1 MTTRDKNIVGEVLAK
16 TYRIERF
23 LGAGSVG
30 TVYVARHVRSGGLY
44 AVKVLHRRLAASA
57 EVYQRFQDEAR
68 LIATL
73 RHPHI
78 LPITDFDRDESGV
91 PFFVMDLL
99 EGESLAQRLKHRE
112 TLPFA
117 QAMDLL
123 SQVGSA
129 LHAAHRSGIVHRN
142 LRPENIFLV
151 RHDLGDRVVETTK
164 ITDFGLACFRRPPGT
179 SRDLPPSVY
188 NAPELLQEGAA
199 VDGRAD
205 QWALAALA
213 YRLLSG
219 KSPFEE
225 GTPEETMER
234 IINEAPRPLGKLM
247 PDLPPHVVAAIH
259 RGMARRRED
268 RYETTLDF
276 VRAIGQKNAASGA
289 LEAVPENLVARA
301 NPPSGRIVSP
311 PPTPA
316 QPPPVE
322 LRAPAAPAPAPTPAR
337 PVARSRPPAAPIPQ
351 LATPPNLFEKT
362 PPPMQVPRQTS
373 QLPVIIG
380 GGVAVLILLTLIV
393 IVAVR
398 KPPSPA
404 QPTVVPQATAP
415 QPAVQQPVVQAIT
428 PDLATA
434 PVVVAQAPDAGR
446 STPVVRDVG
455 LQLRGADLPSDSAAA
470 AVGAI
475 APAMAA
481 KPIPGAPIP
490 GTPTPGTPGVAKPGQ
505 PVPTPGTTG
514 TVAATSP
521 AVKPTAAPPTSTGT
535 PAGTA
540 TDPSRGTT
548 EPTGPATAA
557 TGSSGQGAGGPDPKP
572 PEPVKPSGPAE
583 KSPED
588 VMAEA
593 KKAYVT
599 GERER
604 AVELA
609 LQAAEKPGP
618 HVIDSW
624 RFVGSAACSIHNAQ
638 TASKAYAHLASAE
651 HKQLLAELCQRNGLV
666 LQNGQFIT
674 VE

>member
-57 EVYQRFQDEAR
+57 DVYQRFQDEAR

-99 EGESLAQRLKHRE
+99 EGESLAQRLKHKE

-117 QAMDLL
+117 QTMDLL

-164 ITDFGLACFRRPPGT
+164 ITDFGLACFRRPPGS
-179 SRDLPPSVY
+179 SRELPPTVY

-199 VDGRAD
+199 IDGRAD

-219 KSPFEE
+219 KSPYDEGSAEE
-225 GTPEETMER
+225 LMER
-234 IINEAPRPLGKLM
+234 IVNEAPKPLGKLM

-276 VRAIGQKNAASGA
+276 VRAISPKTPSSGVA
-289 LEAVPENLVARA
+289 DGVPENLVARA
-301 NPPSGRIVSP
+301 TPPSGRIVAP
-311 PPTPA
+311 PPAPPPA
-316 QPPPVE
+316 QPPAQPPE
-322 LRAPAAPAPAPTPAR
+322 IKAPAAPLPPPAQPPVSAR
-337 PVARSRPPAAPIPQ
+337 PIARSKPPQAPIPA
-351 LATPPNLFEKT
+351 LAAPPSLFEKT

-373 QLPVIIG
+373 QLPIILG
-380 GGVAVLILLTLIV
+380 GGAVVVVLLALIV

-398 KPPSPA
+398 KPASRPPD
-404 QPTVVPQATAP
+404 PVVTQQP
-415 QPAVQQPVVQAIT
+415 QPVLAQPVVQPIS
-428 PDLATA
+428 PDLAA
-434 PVVVAQAPDAGR
+434 PTVVAQVPDAAH
-446 STPVVRDVG
+446 SNTPVVRDVG
-455 LQLRGADLPSDSAAA
+455 LQLRSADQPSDAAAA

-475 APAMAA
+475 APPKPQPAAPATVPVGTVPAQPATSVVKAQPGTGPAPATTLAKPAQATASVGTPPSDPAKDGAGTASTTAASPSDSKPVEPA
-481 KPIPGAPIP
+481 KPI
-490 GTPTPGTPGVAKPGQ
+490 
-505 PVPTPGTTG
+505 
-514 TVAATSP
+514 
-521 AVKPTAAPPTSTGT
+521 
-535 PAGTA
+535 
-540 TDPSRGTT
+540 
-548 EPTGPATAA
+548 EPT
-557 TGSSGQGAGGPDPKP
+557 K
-572 PEPVKPSGPAE
+572 PAE
-583 KSPED
+583 KTPEE

-604 AVELA
+604 AVDLA

-638 TASKAYAHLASAE
+638 IASKAYAHLSSAE

>member
-57 EVYQRFQDEAR
+57 DVYQRFQDEAR

-78 LPITDFDRDESGV
+78 LPITDFDRDDSGV

-99 EGESLAQRLKHRE
+99 EGESLAQRLKHKE

-117 QAMDLL
+117 QTMDLL

-164 ITDFGLACFRRPPGT
+164 ITDFGLACFRRPPGS
-179 SRDLPPSVY
+179 SRELPPTVY
-188 NAPELLQEGAA
+188 NAPELLQEGAS

-219 KSPFEE
+219 KSPYDE
-225 GTPEETMER
+225 GTPEELMER
-234 IINEAPRPLGKLM
+234 IVSEAPKPLGKLM

-276 VRAIGQKNAASGA
+276 VRAISPKTPTSGVA
-289 LEAVPENLVARA
+289 DGVPENLVARA
-301 NPPSGRIVSP
+301 TPPSGRVVAPPPSP
-311 PPTPA
+311 PP
-316 QPPPVE
+316 E
-322 LRAPAAPAPAPTPAR
+322 IKAPAAPAPPPAQPPVSAR
-337 PVARSRPPAAPIPQ
+337 PIARSKPPQAPIPA
-351 LATPPNLFEKT
+351 LAAPPSLFEKT

-373 QLPVIIG
+373 QLPILLG
-380 GGVAVLILLTLIV
+380 GGAVVVILLALIV
-393 IVAVR
+393 VVAVR
-398 KPPSPA
+398 KPASKPPE
-404 QPTVVPQATAP
+404 PVVMQQP
-415 QPAVQQPVVQAIT
+415 QPAPAQPVVQPIA
-428 PDLATA
+428 PDLAA
-434 PVVVAQAPDAGR
+434 PTVVAQVPDAAH
-446 STPVVRDVG
+446 SNTPVVRDVG
-455 LQLRGADLPSDSAAA
+455 LPLRGADLPSDSAAA

-475 APAMAA
+475 APPKPQLAA
-481 KPIPGAPIP
+481 QPTIPGSPAP
-490 GTPTPGTPGVAKPGQ
+490 AQ
-505 PVPTPGTTG
+505 PGTTVVKAQPAATPATVTTPAKPAAQATAPTG
-514 TVAATSP
+514 SPSSDATKDPAGSTPVAA
-521 AVKPTAAPPTSTGT
+521 G
-535 PAGTA
+535 
-540 TDPSRGTT
+540 PS
-548 EPTGPATAA
+548 EN
-557 TGSSGQGAGGPDPKP
+557 KP
-572 PEPVKPSGPAE
+572 PEPPKPEPPKPAE
-583 KSPED
+583 KTPEE

-638 TASKAYAHLASAE
+638 IASKAYAHLASAE

>member
-57 EVYQRFQDEAR
+57 DVYQRFQDEAR

-78 LPITDFDRDESGV
+78 LPITDFDRDDSGV

-99 EGESLAQRLKHRE
+99 EGESLAQRLKHKE

-117 QAMDLL
+117 QTMDLL

-164 ITDFGLACFRRPPGT
+164 ITDFGLACFRRPPGS
-179 SRDLPPSVY
+179 SRELPPTVY
-188 NAPELLQEGAA
+188 NAPELLQEGAS

-219 KSPFEE
+219 KSPYDE
-225 GTPEETMER
+225 GTPEELMER
-234 IINEAPRPLGKLM
+234 IVSEAPKPLGKLM

-276 VRAIGQKNAASGA
+276 VRAISPKTPTSGVA
-289 LEAVPENLVARA
+289 DGVPENLVARA
-301 NPPSGRIVSP
+301 TPPSGRVVAPPPSP
-311 PPTPA
+311 PP
-316 QPPPVE
+316 E
-322 LRAPAAPAPAPTPAR
+322 IKAPAAPAPPPAQPPVSAR
-337 PVARSRPPAAPIPQ
+337 PIARSKPPQAPIPA
-351 LATPPNLFEKT
+351 LAAPPSLFEKT

-373 QLPVIIG
+373 QLPILLG
-380 GGVAVLILLTLIV
+380 GGAVVVILLALIV
-393 IVAVR
+393 VVAVR
-398 KPPSPA
+398 KPASKPPE
-404 QPTVVPQATAP
+404 PVVMQQP
-415 QPAVQQPVVQAIT
+415 QPAPAQPVVQPIA
-428 PDLATA
+428 PDLAA
-434 PVVVAQAPDAGR
+434 PTVVAQVPDAAH
-446 STPVVRDVG
+446 SNTPVVRDVG
-455 LQLRGADLPSDSAAA
+455 LPLRGADLPSDSAAA

-475 APAMAA
+475 APPKPQPAA
-481 KPIPGAPIP
+481 QPTIPGSPAP
-490 GTPTPGTPGVAKPGQ
+490 AQ
-505 PVPTPGTTG
+505 PGTTVVKAQPAATPATVTTPAKPAAQATAPTG
-514 TVAATSP
+514 SPSSDATKDPAGSTPVAA
-521 AVKPTAAPPTSTGT
+521 G
-535 PAGTA
+535 
-540 TDPSRGTT
+540 PS
-548 EPTGPATAA
+548 EN
-557 TGSSGQGAGGPDPKP
+557 KP
-572 PEPVKPSGPAE
+572 PEPPKPEPPKPAE
-583 KSPED
+583 KTPEE

-599 GERER
+599 GERDR
-604 AVELA
+604 AVDLA

-638 TASKAYAHLASAE
+638 IASKAYAHLASAE

>member
-57 EVYQRFQDEAR
+57 DVYQRFQDEAR

-78 LPITDFDRDESGV
+78 LPITDFDRDDSGV

-99 EGESLAQRLKHRE
+99 EGESLAQRLKHKE

-117 QAMDLL
+117 QTMDLL

-164 ITDFGLACFRRPPGT
+164 ITDFGLACFRRPPGS
-179 SRDLPPSVY
+179 SRELPPTVY
-188 NAPELLQEGAA
+188 NAPELLQEGAS

-219 KSPFEE
+219 KSPYDE
-225 GTPEETMER
+225 GTPEELMER
-234 IINEAPRPLGKLM
+234 IVSEAPKPLGKLM

-276 VRAIGQKNAASGA
+276 VRAISPKTPTSGVA
-289 LEAVPENLVARA
+289 DGVPENLVARA
-301 NPPSGRIVSP
+301 TPPSGRVVAPPPSP
-311 PPTPA
+311 PP
-316 QPPPVE
+316 E
-322 LRAPAAPAPAPTPAR
+322 IKAPAAPAPPPAQPPVSAR
-337 PVARSRPPAAPIPQ
+337 PIARSKPPQAPIPA
-351 LATPPNLFEKT
+351 LAAPPSLFEKT

-373 QLPVIIG
+373 QLPILLG
-380 GGVAVLILLTLIV
+380 GGAVVVILLALIV
-393 IVAVR
+393 VVAVR
-398 KPPSPA
+398 KPASKPPE
-404 QPTVVPQATAP
+404 PVVMQQP
-415 QPAVQQPVVQAIT
+415 QPAPAQPVVQPIA
-428 PDLATA
+428 PDLAA
-434 PVVVAQAPDAGR
+434 PTVVAQVPDAAH
-446 STPVVRDVG
+446 SNTPVVRDVG
-455 LQLRGADLPSDSAAA
+455 LPLRGADLPSDSAAA

-475 APAMAA
+475 APPKPQLAA
-481 KPIPGAPIP
+481 QPTIPGSPAP
-490 GTPTPGTPGVAKPGQ
+490 AQ
-505 PVPTPGTTG
+505 PGTTVVKAQPAATPATVTTPAKPAAQATAPTG
-514 TVAATSP
+514 SPSSDATKDPAGSTPVAA
-521 AVKPTAAPPTSTGT
+521 G
-535 PAGTA
+535 
-540 TDPSRGTT
+540 PS
-548 EPTGPATAA
+548 EN
-557 TGSSGQGAGGPDPKP
+557 KP
-572 PEPVKPSGPAE
+572 PEPPKPEPPKPAE
-583 KSPED
+583 KTPEE

-599 GERER
+599 GERDR
-604 AVELA
+604 AVDLA

-638 TASKAYAHLASAE
+638 IASKAYAHLASAE

>member
-57 EVYQRFQDEAR
+57 DVYQRFQDEAR

-99 EGESLAQRLKHRE
+99 EGESLAQRLKHKE

-117 QAMDLL
+117 QTMDLL

-164 ITDFGLACFRRPPGT
+164 ITDFGLACFRRPPGS
-179 SRDLPPSVY
+179 SRELPPTVY
-188 NAPELLQEGAA
+188 NAPELLQEGAP

-205 QWALAALA
+205 QWALAALS

-219 KSPFEE
+219 KSPFDE
-225 GTPEETMER
+225 GTPEELMER
-234 IINEAPRPLGKLM
+234 IINEAPKPLGKLM

-276 VRAIGQKNAASGA
+276 VRAISPKTPSSGVPDS
-289 LEAVPENLVARA
+289 VPENLVARA
-301 NPPSGRIVSP
+301 NPPSGRIVAP
-311 PPTPA
+311 PPAPPAPPPEIKPPAAPTPPPA
-316 QPPPVE
+316 QPPVS
-322 LRAPAAPAPAPTPAR
+322 AR
-337 PVARSRPPAAPIPQ
+337 PIARSRPPQAPIPA
-351 LATPPNLFEKT
+351 LAAPPSLFEKT

-373 QLPVIIG
+373 QLPIILG
-380 GGVAVLILLTLIV
+380 GGAVVVVLLALIAVVAI
-393 IVAVR
+393 R
-398 KPPSPA
+398 KPASKPPEPVVTQQPVPPPPVVQPIMPDLA
-404 QPTVVPQATAP
+404 APTVV
-415 QPAVQQPVVQAIT
+415 
-428 PDLATA
+428 
-434 PVVVAQAPDAGR
+434 AQVPDAAHP
-446 STPVVRDVG
+446 TPVVRDVG

-475 APAMAA
+475 APQ
-481 KPIPGAPIP
+481 KPAP
-490 GTPTPGTPGVAKPGQ
+490 
-505 PVPTPGTTG
+505 
-514 TVAATSP
+514 VAA
-521 AVKPTAAPPTSTGT
+521 APV
-535 PAGTA
+535 
-540 TDPSRGTT
+540 
-548 EPTGPATAA
+548 GPATVPAQPGTVVAKTQPGA
-557 TGSSGQGAGGPDPKP
+557 TPAPAPAVARPATQATTPAVTTPSEPTRDPSGPGGSVADSKP
-572 PEPVKPSGPAE
+572 PEPAKPAEPPKPAE
-583 KSPED
+583 KTPEE

-604 AVELA
+604 AVDLA

-638 TASKAYAHLASAE
+638 IASKAYAHLASAE

>member
-23 LGAGSVG
+23 LGAGTVG

-57 EVYQRFQDEAR
+57 DVYQRFQDEAR
-68 LIATL
+68 LVATL

-99 EGESLAQRLKHRE
+99 EGESLAARLKHKE

-117 QAMDLL
+117 QTMELL

-164 ITDFGLACFRRPPGT
+164 VTDFGLACFRRPPGS
-179 SRDLPPSVY
+179 SRDVPPTVY
-188 NAPELLQEGAA
+188 NAPEQFQEGAA
-199 VDGRAD
+199 IDGRVD

-219 KSPFEE
+219 KAPFDE
-225 GTPEETMER
+225 GTAEELVER
-234 IINEAPRPLGKLM
+234 ITSEAPRPLGKLM
-247 PDLPPHVVAAIH
+247 PDLPPAVVAAIH

-276 VRAIGQKNAASGA
+276 VRAIGHKSAPTGSS
-289 LEAVPENLVARA
+289 EAVPDNLVARA
-301 NPPSGRIVSP
+301 VPPSGRVVSP
-311 PPTPA
+311 PPS
-316 QPPPVE
+316 PVE
-322 LRAPAAPAPAPTPAR
+322 IKAPAAPAPPAPASVPPPPAR
-337 PVARSRPPAAPIPQ
+337 PIDRRKPPAAPIPA
-351 LATPPNLFEKT
+351 LAAPPMLFEKT

-373 QLPVIIG
+373 QLPIILG
-380 GGVAVLILLTLIV
+380 GGAAVLILLTLIV

-398 KPPSPA
+398 KP
-404 QPTVVPQATAP
+404 
-415 QPAVQQPVVQAIT
+415 AVQPVVVPPPAPAVTQPVVTVFA
-428 PDLATA
+428 PDLAA
-434 PVVVAQAPDAGR
+434 PVVVAQAPDAAP
-446 STPVVRDVG
+446 SSPVVRDVG
-455 LQLRGADLPSDSAAA
+455 LPLRGADAPTATDSAAA
-470 AVGAI
+470 AVGVV
-475 APAMAA
+475 APASPAPGVPAA
-481 KPIPGAPIP
+481 TGTARPPA
-490 GTPTPGTPGVAKPGQ
+490 GTPPSAATPV
-505 PVPTPGTTG
+505 G
-514 TVAATSP
+514 TVAAAATTP
-521 AVKPTAAPPTSTGT
+521 AKPTGQPAA
-535 PAGTA
+535 TA
-540 TDPSRGTT
+540 
-548 EPTGPATAA
+548 PATA
-557 TGSSGQGAGGPDPKP
+557 TPDPTRSPGAAVQPPASGATSPPESTPPPEAKP
-572 PEPVKPSGPAE
+572 PEPVKPSGP
-583 KSPED
+583 SPEE

-599 GERER
+599 GEKER

-618 HVIDSW
+618 HVIDAW
-624 RFVGSAACSIHNAQ
+624 RFVGSAACSIHNAS
-638 TASKAYAHLASAE
+638 TASRAYAHLGSAE
-651 HKQLLAELCQRNGLV
+651 HKQLLAELCQRNGLI